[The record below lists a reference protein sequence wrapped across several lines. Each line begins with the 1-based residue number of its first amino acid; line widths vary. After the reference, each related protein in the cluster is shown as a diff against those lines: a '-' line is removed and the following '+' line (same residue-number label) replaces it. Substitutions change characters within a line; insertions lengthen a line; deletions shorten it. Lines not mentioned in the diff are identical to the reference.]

1 MKGISNILPSFTRTV
16 LCVLCALGLSL
27 GAYAQ
32 SRTATVN
39 VKDVTVKE
47 LLKEA
52 AHVLLELLLGGSFL
66 GSFCQTVK
74 ELLKAIEAGSSYTF
88 AYVDTDIDLAGK
100 VSVTAKNE
108 DIEAVLKKVLPGVKV
123 EFKDQKIL
131 LSKKAPEARPKASG
145 TVGPKIITGKVVD
158 KSGQPVIGAMV
169 IERGTNNGTGT
180 DIDGNYELKV
190 KSEDAV
196 LDVSIIGYNS
206 ASAPDRIINVDIDM
220 YKVRV
225 RKW

>member
-47 LLKEA
+47 LLK
-52 AHVLLELLLGGSFL
+52 
-66 GSFCQTVK
+66 
-74 ELLKAIEAGSSYTF
+74 AIEAGSSYTF

-108 DIEAVLKKVLPGVKV
+108 DIEAILKKVLPGVKV

-169 IERGTNNGTGT
+169 IELLGRIPEDGEKPSVQWENVKFTVT
-180 DIDGNYELKV
+180 DAEDGRIMKIRAELTENK
-190 KSEDAV
+190 
-196 LDVSIIGYNS
+196 
-206 ASAPDRIINVDIDM
+206 
-220 YKVRV
+220 
-225 RKW
+225 

>member
-47 LLKEA
+47 LLK
-52 AHVLLELLLGGSFL
+52 
-66 GSFCQTVK
+66 
-74 ELLKAIEAGSSYTF
+74 AIEAGSSYTF

-100 VSVTAKNE
+100 VSVTAKDE
-108 DIEAVLKKVLPGVKV
+108 DIEAILKKVLPGVKV

-196 LDVSIIGYNS
+196 LDVSIIGYTN

>member
-39 VKDVTVKE
+39 VKDV
-47 LLKEA
+47 
-52 AHVLLELLLGGSFL
+52 
-66 GSFCQTVK
+66 TVK

-145 TVGPKIITGKVVD
+145 TVGPKIIAGKVVD

-196 LDVSIIGYNS
+196 LDVSIIG
-206 ASAPDRIINVDIDM
+206 
-220 YKVRV
+220 
-225 RKW
+225 

>member
-47 LLKEA
+47 LLK
-52 AHVLLELLLGGSFL
+52 
-66 GSFCQTVK
+66 
-74 ELLKAIEAGSSYTF
+74 AIEAGSSYTF

-100 VSVTAKNE
+100 VSVTVKNE
-108 DIEAVLKKVLPGVKV
+108 DIEAILKKVLPGVKV

-206 ASAPDRIINVDIDM
+206 ASATLTAGQSKADFVLEEECCHAGFLLAVDHSPVDRSCATVFW
-220 YKVRV
+220 K
-225 RKW
+225 

>member
-47 LLKEA
+47 LLK
-52 AHVLLELLLGGSFL
+52 
-66 GSFCQTVK
+66 
-74 ELLKAIEAGSSYTF
+74 AIEAGSSYTF

-108 DIEAVLKKVLPGVKV
+108 D
-123 EFKDQKIL
+123 
-131 LSKKAPEARPKASG
+131 
-145 TVGPKIITGKVVD
+145 
-158 KSGQPVIGAMV
+158 
-169 IERGTNNGTGT
+169 
-180 DIDGNYELKV
+180 
-190 KSEDAV
+190 AV

-206 ASAPDRIINVDIDM
+206 ASVPDRIINVDIDM